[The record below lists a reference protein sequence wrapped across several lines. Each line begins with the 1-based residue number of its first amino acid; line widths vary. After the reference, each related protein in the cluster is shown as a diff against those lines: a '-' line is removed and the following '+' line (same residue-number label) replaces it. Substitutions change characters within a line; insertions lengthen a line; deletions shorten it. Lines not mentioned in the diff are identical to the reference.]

1 MGLNQEEKTELTRLG
16 ERIQKTFIA
25 VQASLDN
32 SAHSIGGFSKFLDYN
47 RSNSQR
53 FFAACKASNGLKVL
67 IELPGTQALSL
78 LIEKVTPYLSASLLG
93 QLNQVV
99 TLFSQCLRRHAKSH
113 AQLKRL
119 ILDEIKTPQIHPQ
132 EQDKKAQLYYAAKAL
147 LKFSVDEVFCIY
159 ILRQNKND
167 PRYLQETALISKSGI
182 QREPGAVPFV
192 QFYTHPHPDD
202 FEPPLNI
209 THQSKLDSQAFTLG
223 VSKEHSTTGFLASFS
238 TYSPSNSGLVFDPLP
253 KHNCDVTFV
262 FNNPDEVVNPLNQNS
277 PCSSTSLSIKNP
289 VKKLTM
295 MVLLEKQIDR
305 CSTVNIG
312 CYHNN
317 QKVEEGKLRASDMWT
332 ERFPEFPNLSVTS
345 VENNFAHIQLDQKQ
359 VDKLRYLLEVSDTNI
374 EDFICYMTN
383 VDFPIWSST
392 YRIYFEHQ

>member
-1 MGLNQEEKTELTRLG
+1 MGLNQEDKTELTRLG

-25 VQASLDN
+25 VRSSLCEQAST
-32 SAHSIGGFSKFLDYN
+32 IGGFSRLLDYN

-53 FFAACKASNGLKVL
+53 FFAACKASNGLDVL

-78 LIEKVTPYLSASLLG
+78 LIERLAPHLPSSLMS
-93 QLNQVV
+93 QLRQVV
-99 TLFSQCLRRHAKSH
+99 HLFAQYLKQHAKSH

-119 ILDEIKTPQIHPQ
+119 ISDEIKTPRAHPQ
-132 EQDKKAQLYYAAKAL
+132 EQDKKAQLYYAAKTL

-159 ILRQNKND
+159 ILRQNKSD
-167 PRYLQETALISKSGI
+167 PNFLQETALISKSGI
-182 QREPGAVPFV
+182 KREAGAVPFV
-192 QFYTHPHPDD
+192 QFYTHPHPEN
-202 FEPPLNI
+202 FESPTNI
-209 THQSKLDSQAFTLG
+209 TRDSKLESQAFTLG
-223 VSKEHSTTGFLASFS
+223 VSKEYSTNGFLESFS

-253 KHNCDVTFV
+253 THDCNVTFV

-295 MVLLEKQIDR
+295 LVLLEKQIDR

-332 ERFPEFPNLSVTS
+332 ERFPEFPNLNVTS
-345 VENNFAHIQLDQKQ
+345 LENNFAHSQLEQSQ
-359 VDKLRYLLEVSDTNI
+359 MEKLQYLLDVSNTDAQ
-374 EDFICYMTN
+374 DFICYATH

>member
-25 VQASLDN
+25 VRSTLSEQAS
-32 SAHSIGGFSKFLDYN
+32 SIGGFSKLLDYN

-53 FFAACKASNGLKVL
+53 FFAACKASNGLEVL
-67 IELPGTQALSL
+67 IELPGTQALAL
-78 LIEKVTPYLSASLLG
+78 LIEKLSPLLPPPLLS
-93 QLNQVV
+93 QLKQVV
-99 TLFSQCLRRHAKSH
+99 QLFTQCLRQNAKSH

-119 ILDEIKTPQIHPQ
+119 ITDEIKTPQTHPQ

-167 PRYLQETALISKSGI
+167 PNYLQETALISKSGI
-182 QREPGAVPFV
+182 KREAGAVPFV
-192 QFYTHPHPDD
+192 QFYTHPHPED
-202 FEPPLNI
+202 FESPANI
-209 THQSKLDSQAFTLG
+209 TRDSKLEPQAFTLG
-223 VSKEHSTTGFLASFS
+223 VSKEYSTNGFLDSFS

-253 KHNCDVTFV
+253 AHDCNVTFV

-295 MVLLEKQIDR
+295 LVLLEKQIDR

-332 ERFPEFPNLSVTS
+332 ERFPEFPNLNVTS
-345 VENNFAHIQLDQKQ
+345 LESNFAHSQLEQSQ
-359 VDKLRYLLEVSDTNI
+359 IAKLQYLLDVSNTDAQ
-374 EDFICYMTN
+374 DFICYATH